1 MVAQRVVD
9 VLEIV
14 EVDDHQRQLVV
25 LPFAQAQGLAE
36 LRLEGQPVGQVGQ
49 RVVIG
54 QVGQAVGSFGV
65 GIRLGEIGDVVVDLA
80 VGAADGG
87 NLQPAREGRAVLALV
102 VNFALPEIPGLQ
114 GFPDGEMSLRRGFSR
129 GEDVR
134 VLAENLVQAVAAQ
147 PAERTVGG
155 NDAVLRVGDQNGFD
169 FVRRHAPARQRKLL
183 AAGDRDG
190 WGVPGSVIHAFGW
203 VTWVWIRR

>member
-1 MVAQRVVD
+1 MHLILHHPAVNLNVSTSGNLPPQLSDAGCDRRIRLRGDVV
-9 VLEIV
+9 LGLTGNHARAAARTFV

-54 QVGQAVGSFGV
+54 QVGQAVGGFGI
-65 GIRLGEIGDVVVDLA
+65 GIRLRKIGDVILDLA

-87 NLQPAREGRAVLALV
+87 NLQPAREGRTVLALI

-114 GFPDGEMSLRRGFSR
+114 GFPDGWTDIPGASDSARYKALGNSVAIPCVEFIMSRI
-129 GEDVR
+129 
-134 VLAENLVQAVAAQ
+134 AA
-147 PAERTVGG
+147 A
-155 NDAVLRVGDQNGFD
+155 
-169 FVRRHAPARQRKLL
+169 LL
-183 AAGDRDG
+183 
-190 WGVPGSVIHAFGW
+190 
-203 VTWVWIRR
+203 